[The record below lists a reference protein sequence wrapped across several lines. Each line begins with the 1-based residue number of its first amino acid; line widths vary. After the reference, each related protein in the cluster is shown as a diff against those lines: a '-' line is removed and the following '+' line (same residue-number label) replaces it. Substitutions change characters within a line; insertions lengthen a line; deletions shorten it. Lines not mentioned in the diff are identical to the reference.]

1 MNKIV
6 KLTNV
11 FLKNS
16 LSQFG
21 ERKNKKANSTIIIY
35 IIAILYLAIVAGG
48 FSYTIIDNLKQ
59 INQQEM
65 FIGIILL
72 AIGMIALIQTIFSSM
87 SLLYYSKDNEYI
99 LPLPIKPKQIVIAKT
114 NVLIITEYAIIAII
128 GLIPLI
134 VYGILNNLGVGYYI
148 STVLVLGIFPIIP
161 ILFSSLLVLIIMSFS
176 KITKNKNRFQVISTF
191 ILLILTMLIS
201 YKFSAM
207 GQTEDQMVQ
216 VLTQTNGLVEIIKSK
231 MPTLEMAI
239 EVLTNNSYIEVI
251 KNIIYLTVLTGILYI
266 MYVILGE
273 KLYLKG
279 AVGNLSSGEKTNKKI
294 DEKEIA
300 QKTSLLKTYVGKE
313 IKTLLRNPIFLM
325 QCVLPGI
332 IFPVIMVVFSAIS
345 INSEGVNIIEIAKS
359 ITVKDS
365 LSVGVLL
372 ICIMQF
378 FAMFIYI
385 SITAI
390 SRDGKNAIFMKY
402 IPVKISKQIEYKII
416 PNIVMNIIM
425 EIITFAIV
433 EFVVQIP
440 IIFLMTIIVLM
451 TIMAILQSYMLI
463 LVDIKKPKLDWNSEY
478 TVVKQNM
485 NLMWP
490 MIFGLSNI
498 MIIFAYASLFPIR
511 NSYIIIGS
519 LIIIYVVVTVIVRKY
534 IQKNIN
540 KLFEKIY

>member
-1 MNKIV
+1 
-6 KLTNV
+6 
-11 FLKNS
+11 
-16 LSQFG
+16 
-21 ERKNKKANSTIIIY
+21 
-35 IIAILYLAIVAGG
+35 
-48 FSYTIIDNLKQ
+48 
-59 INQQEM
+59 
-65 FIGIILL
+65 
-72 AIGMIALIQTIFSSM
+72 
-87 SLLYYSKDNEYI
+87 
-99 LPLPIKPKQIVIAKT
+99 
-114 NVLIITEYAIIAII
+114 
-128 GLIPLI
+128 
-134 VYGILNNLGVGYYI
+134 
-148 STVLVLGIFPIIP
+148 
-161 ILFSSLLVLIIMSFS
+161 MSFS
-176 KITKNKNRFQVISTF
+176 KITKNKNRFQIISTF

-372 ICIMQF
+372 ICAMQF

-402 IPVKISKQIEYKII
+402 IPVEISKQIEYKII

-425 EIITFAIV
+425 EIITIVIV
-433 EFVVQIP
+433 EFVIQIP
-440 IIFLMTIIVLM
+440 IIYLITIIVLI

-490 MIFGLSNI
+490 MIFGLANI

-519 LIIIYVVVTVIVRKY
+519 LIIIYAVGTVIVRKY

>member
-251 KNIIYLTVLTGILYI
+251 KKIPYDLRYL
-266 MYVILGE
+266 
-273 KLYLKG
+273 
-279 AVGNLSSGEKTNKKI
+279 
-294 DEKEIA
+294 
-300 QKTSLLKTYVGKE
+300 
-313 IKTLLRNPIFLM
+313 FL
-325 QCVLPGI
+325 
-332 IFPVIMVVFSAIS
+332 F
-345 INSEGVNIIEIAKS
+345 
-359 ITVKDS
+359 
-365 LSVGVLL
+365 
-372 ICIMQF
+372 
-378 FAMFIYI
+378 
-385 SITAI
+385 
-390 SRDGKNAIFMKY
+390 
-402 IPVKISKQIEYKII
+402 
-416 PNIVMNIIM
+416 
-425 EIITFAIV
+425 
-433 EFVVQIP
+433 
-440 IIFLMTIIVLM
+440 
-451 TIMAILQSYMLI
+451 
-463 LVDIKKPKLDWNSEY
+463 
-478 TVVKQNM
+478 
-485 NLMWP
+485 
-490 MIFGLSNI
+490 
-498 MIIFAYASLFPIR
+498 
-511 NSYIIIGS
+511 
-519 LIIIYVVVTVIVRKY
+519 
-534 IQKNIN
+534 
-540 KLFEKIY
+540 